1 MSHVLFAMQ
10 WMAQLSP
17 SFSNNV
23 SLANIITWFL
33 IAAAWYASYVK
44 QSQIFRDRLDVVQKW
59 IDAHEQEAADRD
71 QAIRLLELSN
81 TKLVTLVDRADEHFT
96 ALEQMANLLIRN
108 KLKIKEE
115 WKG

>member
-1 MSHVLFAMQ
+1 MLS
-10 WMAQLSP
+10 QLSP
-17 SFSNNV
+17 AIFNSMNMTN
-23 SLANIITWFL
+23 LITWFL
-33 IAAAWYASYVK
+33 IAGAWYASYVK
-44 QSQIFRDRLDVVQKW
+44 QSQLFRDRLDVVQKW
-59 IDAHEQEAADRD
+59 IDIHEREANDRD
-71 QAIRLLELSN
+71 KAIRLLELSN